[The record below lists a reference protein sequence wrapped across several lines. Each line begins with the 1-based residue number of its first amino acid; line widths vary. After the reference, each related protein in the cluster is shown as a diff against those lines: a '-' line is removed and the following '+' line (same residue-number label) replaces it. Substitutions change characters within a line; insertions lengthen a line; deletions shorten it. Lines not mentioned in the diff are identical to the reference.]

1 MRNNG
6 PHAAASDQSA
16 PAGTQSV
23 RRALNLLSMV
33 AAYERMG
40 GLSLAEL
47 SSESGLRKPTV
58 HRLLAEL
65 VNSGYLEQSEN
76 RRYRLGSE
84 AYIIGSAAERRHGLQ
99 QQALASVVRLAQI
112 SEDAAFISVRRGT
125 HSVCLHREE
134 GTWPIRSH
142 VLQAGDR
149 YPLGVGAHGMALLA
163 AMSPQEAAAVTAA
176 NAAEL
181 AQNYPNLTPDWILE
195 QADRVR
201 RRGGVAVNEGT
212 VVPESWAIGIAVPD
226 ASGEPAMALS
236 IAAISSRLGS
246 DRQARLAILLKEEA
260 ARLAPALKRSDAPGL
275 HAQTWFRLT

>member
-1 MRNNG
+1 MRNDAPNS
-6 PHAAASDQSA
+6 AAAERQSA
-16 PAGTQSV
+16 TGTQSV

-33 AAYERMG
+33 AGHERMG

-47 SSESGLRKPTV
+47 ASESGLSKPTV

-65 VNSGYLEQSEN
+65 VSSCYLEQSED

-99 QQALASVVRLAQI
+99 QQALASVVRLAQV

-163 AMSPQEAAAVTAA
+163 AMSPQEASAVTAA

-181 AQNYPNLTPDWILE
+181 AENYPNLTPDWILE
-195 QADRVR
+195 QAELVR

-236 IAAISSRLGS
+236 IAAISSRLGP

-260 ARLAPALKRSDAPGL
+260 ARLAPTLRRSETPGL
-275 HAQTWFRLT
+275 HAKI

>member
-1 MRNNG
+1 MRND
-6 PHAAASDQSA
+6 ASQPTATDRLS
-16 PAGTQSV
+16 PPGTQSV
-23 RRALNLLSMV
+23 RRALNLLSMI
-33 AAYERMG
+33 AGRERMG

-47 SSESGLRKPTV
+47 ASETGLSKPTV

-65 VNSGYLEQSEN
+65 VHSGYLEQSES
-76 RRYRLGSE
+76 RRYRLGPES
-84 AYIIGSAAERRHGLQ
+84 YTIGSAAERRHGLQ
-99 QQALASVVRLAQI
+99 QQALASVVRLAQV

-149 YPLGVGAHGMALLA
+149 YPLGVGAHGLALLA
-163 AMSPQEAAAVTAA
+163 AMSPQEASAVTAA

-181 AQNYPNLTPDWILE
+181 AETYPNITPDWILE
-195 QADRVR
+195 QADRIR

-236 IAAISSRLGS
+236 IAAISSRLGP

-260 ARLAPALKRSDAPGL
+260 ARLGPTLRRSEASDLRAD
-275 HAQTWFRLT
+275 

>member
-1 MRNNG
+1 MRNDS
-6 PHAAASDQSA
+6 PTSAAADRQSA
-16 PAGTQSV
+16 TGTQSV

-33 AAYERMG
+33 AGHERMG

-47 SSESGLRKPTV
+47 ASESGLSKPTV

-65 VNSGYLEQSEN
+65 VSSCYLEQSED

-99 QQALASVVRLAQI
+99 QQALASVVRLAQV

-163 AMSPQEAAAVTAA
+163 AMSPQEASAVTAA

-181 AQNYPNLTPDWILE
+181 AENYPNLTPDWILE
-195 QADRVR
+195 QAELVR

-236 IAAISSRLGS
+236 IAAISSRLGP

-260 ARLAPALKRSDAPGL
+260 ARLAPTLRRSEAPKL
-275 HAQTWFRLT
+275 HAKI

>member
-1 MRNNG
+1 MRNDG
-6 PHAAASDQSA
+6 SDPDTA
-16 PAGTQSV
+16 VGRRHPTGTQSV
-23 RRALNLLSMV
+23 RRALSLLSLI
-33 AAYERMG
+33 AGHERAG

-47 SSESGLRKPTV
+47 SSETGLSKPTV

-65 VNSGYLEQSEN
+65 VSSGYLEQSEH
-76 RRYRLGSE
+76 RRYRLGTE
-84 AYIIGSAAERRHGLQ
+84 AYLVSSAAEGRHGLR

-125 HSVCLHREE
+125 HVVCLHREE

-163 AMSPQEAAAVTAA
+163 AMSPQEASAVTAA

-181 AQNYPNLTPDWILE
+181 AQNFPHHTPDWILE
-195 QADRVR
+195 QAELAR

-226 ASGEPAMALS
+226 ASGTPSMALS
-236 IAAISSRLGS
+236 IAAISSRMGP
-246 DRQARLAILLKEEA
+246 DRQSRLALLLREEA
-260 ARLAPALKRSDAPGL
+260 ARLAPASRGTAALDQ
-275 HAQTWFRLT
+275 HV

>member
-1 MRNNG
+1 MRNDAPNS
-6 PHAAASDQSA
+6 AAADRQSA
-16 PAGTQSV
+16 TGTQSV

-33 AAYERMG
+33 AGHERMG

-47 SSESGLRKPTV
+47 ASESGLSKPTV

-65 VNSGYLEQSEN
+65 VSSCYLEQSED

-99 QQALASVVRLAQI
+99 QQALASVVRLAQV

-163 AMSPQEAAAVTAA
+163 AMSPQEASAVTAA

-181 AQNYPNLTPDWILE
+181 AENYPNLTPDWILE
-195 QADRVR
+195 QAELVR

-236 IAAISSRLGS
+236 IAAISSRLGP

-260 ARLAPALKRSDAPGL
+260 ARLAPTLRRSETPGL
-275 HAQTWFRLT
+275 HAKI

>member
-1 MRNNG
+1 MRNDG
-6 PHAAASDQSA
+6 HHPTAAGQQS
-16 PAGTQSV
+16 PTGTQSV
-23 RRALNLLSMV
+23 RRALGLLSMV
-33 AAYERMG
+33 AGHERMG

-47 SSESGLRKPTV
+47 ASESGLSKPTV

-65 VNSGYLEQSEN
+65 VSSGYLEQSED

-99 QQALASVVRLAQI
+99 QQALASVVRLAQV

-163 AMSPQEAAAVTAA
+163 AMSPQEASAVTAA

-181 AQNYPNLTPDWILE
+181 AENYPNLTPDWILE
-195 QADRVR
+195 QADLVR
-201 RRGGVAVNEGT
+201 RRGGIAVNEGT

-226 ASGEPAMALS
+226 ATGEPAMALS
-236 IAAISSRLGS
+236 IAAISSRLGP

-260 ARLAPALKRSDAPGL
+260 ARLAPTLRRSDTSGL
-275 HAQTWFRLT
+275 HARI

>member
-1 MRNNG
+1 MRNIE
-6 PHAAASDQSA
+6 PHTVATGAQS

-23 RRALNLLSMV
+23 RRALGLLSMV
-33 AAYERMG
+33 AGHERMG

-47 SSESGLRKPTV
+47 SSESGLSKPTV
-58 HRLLAEL
+58 HRLLSEL
-65 VNSGYLEQSEN
+65 VSSDYLEQSED

-84 AYIIGSAAERRHGLQ
+84 AYFIGSAAERRYGLQ
-99 QQALASVVRLAQI
+99 QQALASVVRLAQV

-149 YPLGVGAHGMALLA
+149 YPLGVGAHGLALLA
-163 AMSPQEAAAVTAA
+163 AMSPQEASAVTAA

-181 AQNYPNLTPDWILE
+181 AENYPNLTPDWILE
-195 QADRVR
+195 HADRVR
-201 RRGGVAVNEGT
+201 RSGGIAVNEGT

-236 IAAISSRLGS
+236 IAAISSRLGP
-246 DRQARLAILLKEEA
+246 DRQGRLAILLKEEA
-260 ARLAPALKRSDAPGL
+260 ARLAPTLRRSESSELPAKI
-275 HAQTWFRLT
+275 

>member
-1 MRNNG
+1 MMRNDS
-6 PHAAASDQSA
+6 PASAAADRQ
-16 PAGTQSV
+16 PTTGTQSV

-33 AAYERMG
+33 AGHERMG

-47 SSESGLRKPTV
+47 ASESGLSKPTV

-65 VNSGYLEQSEN
+65 VSSCYLEQSED
-76 RRYRLGSE
+76 RKYRLGSE

-99 QQALASVVRLAQI
+99 QQALASVVRLAQV

-163 AMSPQEAAAVTAA
+163 AMPPQEASAVTAA

-181 AQNYPNLTPDWILE
+181 AENYPNLTPDWILE
-195 QADRVR
+195 QAELVR

-226 ASGEPAMALS
+226 GSGEPAMALS
-236 IAAISSRLGS
+236 IAAISSRLGP

-260 ARLAPALKRSDAPGL
+260 ARLAPTLRRSEAPKL
-275 HAQTWFRLT
+275 HAKI

>member
-1 MRNNG
+1 MRND
-6 PHAAASDQSA
+6 PSQSIA
-16 PAGTQSV
+16 TDRPSPPGTQSV
-23 RRALNLLSMV
+23 RRALNLLSMI
-33 AAYERMG
+33 AGRERMG

-47 SSESGLRKPTV
+47 ASETGLSKPTV

-65 VNSGYLEQSEN
+65 VHSGYLEQSES
-76 RRYRLGSE
+76 RRYQLGPES
-84 AYIIGSAAERRHGLQ
+84 YTIGSAAERRHGLQ
-99 QQALASVVRLAQI
+99 QQALASVVRLAQV

-149 YPLGVGAHGMALLA
+149 YPLGVGAHGLALLA
-163 AMSPQEAAAVTAA
+163 AMSPQEASAVTAA

-181 AQNYPNLTPDWILE
+181 AETHPNITPDWLLE
-195 QADRVR
+195 QADRIR

-236 IAAISSRLGS
+236 IAAISSRLGP

-260 ARLAPALKRSDAPGL
+260 ARLAPKLRRSEAPDL
-275 HAQTWFRLT
+275 RTDR